1 MGSPTAADAA
11 SILDGVRRTRRDVRA
26 RYLRTFFGR
35 GWIFSLALGVATFGS
50 IAVTSLFGT
59 RTTDGGQAVFA
70 VYWTVMGLATLVAV
84 WVLHRREP
92 IRGPTETHV
101 GLAGA
106 VFALGFA
113 AVFFS
118 PLAHNHLYLSPILFA
133 LTYLIVAAVQARWV
147 LAGAAL
153 LVAGGL
159 GVLGIDPAIAN
170 GRTWPE
176 AAYGA
181 GFLVMGAIARLS
193 GPRTA

>member
-35 GWIFSLALGVATFGS
+35 GWMFSFALGVATFGS

-101 GLAGA
+101 VTSYTMSDDATAWA
-106 VFALGFA
+106 VE
-113 AVFFS
+113 
-118 PLAHNHLYLSPILFA
+118 PPIGRPIWN
-133 LTYLIVAAVQARWV
+133 TRVY
-147 LAGAAL
+147 
-153 LVAGGL
+153 
-159 GVLGIDPAIAN
+159 VLGERLEP
-170 GRTWPE
+170 GR
-176 AAYGA
+176 
-181 GFLVMGAIARLS
+181 RS
-193 GPRTA
+193 